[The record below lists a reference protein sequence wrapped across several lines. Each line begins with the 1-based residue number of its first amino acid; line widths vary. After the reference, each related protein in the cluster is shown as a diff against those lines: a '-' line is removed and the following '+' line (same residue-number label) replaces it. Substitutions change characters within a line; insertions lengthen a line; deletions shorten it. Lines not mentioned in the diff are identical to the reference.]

1 MEVELEMGVM
11 VPDTAENTKMCICPW
26 CPTFRESKLSGI
38 LFCAKG
44 KAKEMVKEKGCN
56 CPKCAVWKNYKLQ
69 DQYYCDTRKTADL

>member
-1 MEVELEMGVM
+1 MEMGVM

-44 KAKEMVKEKGCN
+44 KAKEMVKQKGCN

-69 DQYYCDTRKTADL
+69 DQYYCDIGKAADL